1 MLNLNKKLLFN
12 ALVSSLGA
20 FLCITFLAF
29 LNGINDSTLWLIPPF
44 GASMVLVMSVHDSP
58 LAQPMNIFF
67 GHTLSALSGVAVY
80 AFMGSSFL
88 SIGVAIGLAI
98 FIMIVTKTIHPPA
111 GGNPIIAVMGSQ
123 SYDFIFIPVALG
135 ALIIILFSLIYN
147 KSLRREYPLKKK

>member
-1 MLNLNKKLLFN
+1 MINKKLLFN

-88 SIGVAIGLAI
+88 SIGLAIGLAI

-111 GGNPIIAVMGSQ
+111 GG
-123 SYDFIFIPVALG
+123 L
-135 ALIIILFSLIYN
+135 SLIHI
-147 KSLRREYPLKKK
+147 

>member
-1 MLNLNKKLLFN
+1 
-12 ALVSSLGA
+12 
-20 FLCITFLAF
+20 
-29 LNGINDSTLWLIPPF
+29 
-44 GASMVLVMSVHDSP
+44 
-58 LAQPMNIFF
+58 MNIFF